1 MLWRGVC
8 GGYDVTFDEHVIANP
23 LDGGCGKHPCLI
35 GRFDSRAAKRGRR
48 ADACENFRRNKR
60 LHVVYNAGLEGAC
73 GERGAA
79 FDEYAV
85 DAAFSKGGHKL
96 PQIDASVM
104 LGNAHDFAACLLEL

>member
-1 MLWRGVC
+1 MVAESVHAWLGVSTPVPPS
-8 GGYDVTFDEHVIANP
+8 GEGAPTPVYD
-23 LDGGCGKHPCLI
+23 
-35 GRFDSRAAKRGRR
+35 
-48 ADACENFRRNKR
+48 
-60 LHVVYNAGLEGAC
+60 AGLEGAC

-96 PQIDASVM
+96 PQIDASVV

>member
-1 MLWRGVC
+1 MTPVPPSGE
-8 GGYDVTFDEHVIANP
+8 GAPTPANIF
-23 LDGGCGKHPCLI
+23 G
-35 GRFDSRAAKRGRR
+35 AM
-48 ADACENFRRNKR
+48 ER

-96 PQIDASVM
+96 PQIDASVV
-104 LGNAHDFAACLLEL
+104 LGGAHDFAACLLEALRRARLMRWERIR